1 MKPADLLM
9 NTAKLIIAAGFKMK
23 EQARQDMAEEDLGGG
38 IFDNDVK
45 EMRTAAASYALP
57 QVYNADER
65 QTLNAALAKFNTPT
79 SYKRFK
85 TGTKMYTAE
94 ITDTGKTV
102 FVRAEM
108 QVRAPAEQIVA

>member
-1 MKPADLLM
+1 MSPA
-9 NTAKLIIAAGFKMK
+9 GQ
-23 EQARQDMAEEDLGGG
+23 QARA
-38 IFDNDVK
+38 
-45 EMRTAAASYALP
+45 
-57 QVYNADER
+57 
-65 QTLNAALAKFNTPT
+65 TLDDALATFNAQT

-108 QVRAPAEQIVA
+108 QVRVPAEQIVA